1 VEESSQSQHSEA
13 SPDNF
18 PEVVTLC
25 GSSRFRDAFVAEN
38 RRLSL
43 EGRIVIS
50 LGLFGHLEGLDIGT
64 DTEPTPVKVMLDELH
79 KRKIDMANRIHVV
92 NLGGYIGRSTR
103 SEIDYAEAHG
113 KPVTYMEVQ
122 R

>member
-1 VEESSQSQHSEA
+1 MNGPHG
-13 SPDNF
+13 DGF

-25 GSSRFRDAFVAEN
+25 GSTRFRDDFNAEN

-43 EGRIVIS
+43 DGRIVIS

-79 KRKIDMANRIHVV
+79 KRKIDLADRVHVINV
-92 NLGGYIGRSTR
+92 GGYVGSSTR
-103 SEIDYAEAHG
+103 SEIAYAELHG
-113 KPVTYMEVQ
+113 KPVTYLEP
-122 R
+122 

>member
-13 SPDNF
+13 SPENF

-92 NLGGYIGRSTR
+92 NLGGYVGRSTR

-122 R
+122 P